1 MTEAEFTNI
10 SMTVGLTVGIS
21 YMVFIMYKLAEDS
34 KAGKYGMFVIFLALG
49 LGIFGFIAKY
59 FIKLF
64 LSAEVGG

>member
-1 MTEAEFTNI
+1 MTEAEFSQI
-10 SMTVGLTVGIS
+10 SLSVGLVVGMG
-21 YMVFIMYKLAEDS
+21 YMMFIMYKLAVDS

-64 LSAEVGG
+64 ISTEVGG